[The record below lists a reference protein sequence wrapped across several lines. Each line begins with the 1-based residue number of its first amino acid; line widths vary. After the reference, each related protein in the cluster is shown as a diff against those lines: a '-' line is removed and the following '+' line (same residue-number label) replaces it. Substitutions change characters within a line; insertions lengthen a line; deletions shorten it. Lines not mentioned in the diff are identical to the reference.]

1 MQNAAS
7 KSWPRGP
14 RCNCYM
20 SGYQRRIRSLK
31 CLRKGNGGNGENF
44 ETRGHFVHFPT
55 NVVSAPAITC
65 ADYNGG
71 PILLFLSLSTTLT
84 WGCVTS
90 VNAIVELAAIQSQ
103 SQNVPQ
109 QTPFFRVFPHFQ
121 GLLVELG
128 VSFYVI
134 VLQCSS
140 NYHFLF

>member
-55 NVVSAPAITC
+55 NVFSAPAITC

-71 PILLFLSLSTTLT
+71 PILLFLSLSPTLT

-109 QTPFFRVFPHFQ
+109 QLGFSTFPGASCGIRSFFLRNPTAV
-121 GLLVELG
+121 LLKLPL
-128 VSFYVI
+128 F
-134 VLQCSS
+134 VLK
-140 NYHFLF
+140 